1 MIYMYDCQTAAFHF
15 RTEDLDS
22 LIMAD
27 WLGISAIFFFYIVIL
42 VVGIWAGKKADKS
55 KTKYGEQVAE
65 IMLAGRNIGS
75 VVGIFTMTATW
86 VGGAYINGTAEA
98 LYKNGILG
106 CQAPIGYALSL
117 ICGGVLFARTMR
129 EKGYITML
137 DPFQQKYG
145 QRVGGL
151 MFIPALFGEIFWS
164 AAILSALG
172 STLAVILNMDITAS
186 VVISAFIA
194 VAYTLFGGLYA
205 VAYTD
210 VVQLFCI
217 FIGLWLSIPAAFA
230 QDKTTSII
238 SNPSKWIGDLGPTLP
253 EKLLWWD
260 NMLLTIFGGIPWQV
274 YFQRVLSSKTS
285 RGAQLLSY
293 AAGVGCIVMAV
304 PPAIIGAIA
313 RNTDWSLTDYRP
325 YNNATRVSQIPSEQS
340 SMVVPLVL
348 QYLTPKWA
356 TFIGLGAVSAAVMS
370 SADSSV
376 LSAASMFSHNIWKLT
391 IHPMA
396 SESEVIL
403 LMRFAII
410 MVGILATIM
419 ALTIHSVYALWYLCA
434 DLVYVILFPQLLCV
448 VYFEKSNTY
457 GCLLGYGVGM
467 ILRLT
472 GGEPLLH
479 LPALVH
485 YPYYDIKFNIQY
497 FPFKTLAMLVSL
509 IVSMSCSLITNF
521 LLKNKILDEK
531 FDVLQCV
538 VNVEMNADRRKSESS
553 NINGTVFDLNYR
565 SGSLPM

>member
-1 MIYMYDCQTAAFHF
+1 MQDHEH
-15 RTEDLDS
+15 RKHKLTEDLDGYV
-22 LIMAD
+22 MTD
-27 WLGISAIFFFYIVIL
+27 WIGISAILFFYLLIL
-42 VVGIWAGKKADKS
+42 GVGIWAGKKTD
-55 KTKYGEQVAE
+55 KTKTKSGEQVAE
-65 IMLAGRNIGS
+65 VMLAGRNIGT

-106 CQAPIGYALSL
+106 CQAPVGYALSL
-117 ICGGVLFARTMR
+117 MFGGILFAKIMR

-151 MFIPALFGEIFWS
+151 MFIPALLGEIFWS

-186 VVISAFIA
+186 VVSSAFIA

-217 FIGLWLSIPAAFA
+217 FIGLWAAIPAAVLEN
-230 QDKTTSII
+230 KTSSILH
-238 SNPSKWIGDLGPTLP
+238 NPSQWIGEVGGSWPDIF
-253 EKLLWWD
+253 LWWD

-285 RGAQLLSY
+285 RGAQMLSY
-293 AAGVGCIVMAV
+293 AAGAGCIVMAI
-304 PPAIIGAIA
+304 PPALIGAIA
-313 RNTDWSLTDYRP
+313 RNTDWRLTDYRP
-325 YNNATRVSQIPSEQS
+325 YNNATKLEHIPLEQS

-356 TFIGLGAVSAAVMS
+356 TFLGLGAVSAAVMS

-396 SESEVIL
+396 TESEVIL
-403 LMRFAII
+403 IMRFAII
-410 MVGILATIM
+410 MVGVLATMM

-457 GCLLGYGVGM
+457 GCLAGYLVGM
-467 ILRLT
+467 ILRLS

-479 LPALVH
+479 LPALIH
-485 YPYYDIKFNIQY
+485 YPYYDAATNVQY
-497 FPFKTLAMLVSL
+497 FPFKSMSMLISLAISVSVSL
-509 IVSMSCSLITNF
+509 ITHYLFTRRIVTEELD
-521 LLKNKILDEK
+521 ILHCVIVDEEE
-531 FDVLQCV
+531 L
-538 VNVEMNADRRKSESS
+538 ARRKSES
-553 NINGTVFDLNYR
+553 ICLNGTVFDMRYPR
-565 SGSLPM
+565 SGSLPTHI